1 MSVSRIVVSG
11 YYGFGNL
18 GDEAILATIV
28 QQLGPQADVV
38 VLSADPARTALEH
51 GVRAVGRTD
60 MAAIVQELRG
70 AGLFLSGGG
79 GLMQDVT
86 GPFSVAYY
94 GGLLKMAQWLGV
106 PSMVFGQGV
115 GPLGSPFNRLL
126 VKAAFSGTRV
136 MTVRDQASVDLLQ
149 AMRLPRE
156 RVVLTA
162 DPVLCLE
169 PADPGRITQIWAGT
183 GLRPDLPTIGI
194 SVRPWHT
201 WYERQFKVFSTVISH
216 VASSCGAQVLLLP
229 FQQPGDERITE
240 ELRDCLSYR
249 PDEQVPAVAMLHE
262 LLSAQEML
270 GLIGRLDM
278 VVAMRLHA
286 VIMAAA
292 SGVPAVG
299 IAYDPKVA
307 HFSAQWG
314 FPVIPSVEA
323 LEDAAHLETTLMG
336 LWRER
341 HAFRARMQDAA
352 TEIVGRAKLNF
363 EHADRILGLRPEPQR
378 V

>member
-1 MSVSRIVVSG
+1 MPRVVISG

-18 GDEAILATIV
+18 GDEAILATMV
-28 QQLGPQADVV
+28 QQLGDHAELV
-38 VLSADPARTALEH
+38 VLSADPARTAVEH
-51 GVRAVGRTD
+51 GVRAVNRMD
-60 MAAIVQELRG
+60 MTAIMQELRG
-70 AGLFLSGGG
+70 ARLFLSGGG

-94 GGLLKMAQWLGV
+94 GGLLKMAQWMGV
-106 PSMVFGQGV
+106 PTMVFGQGV
-115 GPLGSPFNRLL
+115 GPLNAPLNRML
-126 VKAAFSGTRV
+126 VKSAFKGTRV
-136 MTVRDQASVDLLQ
+136 VTVRDQASLDLLS
-149 AMRLPRE
+149 AMHLPEDRL
-156 RVVLTA
+156 VLTA

-169 PADPGRITQIWAGT
+169 PTDPGRIAQIWAGT
-183 GLRPDLPTIGI
+183 GLRPDVPTIAV

-201 WYERQFKVFSTVISH
+201 WFERQFKVFSTVLSH
-216 VASSCGAQVLLLP
+216 VSSACGAQIMLLP

-240 ELRDCLSYR
+240 ELRDCLAYR
-249 PDEQVPAVAMLHE
+249 PAEQAPAVAMLHE
-262 LLSAQEML
+262 WLSPQEML
-270 GLIGRLDM
+270 GLIGRMEL

-307 HFSAQWG
+307 HFAEQWG
-314 FPVIPSVEA
+314 FPLIPSVEA
-323 LEDAAHLETTLMG
+323 LDDASQLEATLMG

-341 HAFRARMQDAA
+341 HAFRSRMQDVSA
-352 TEIVGRAKLNF
+352 TIVGRARLNF
-363 EHADRILGLRPEPQR
+363 EHAERILGFCAEPQR

>member
-1 MSVSRIVVSG
+1 MSVSRVVISG

-18 GDEAILATIV
+18 GDEAILATLV
-28 QQLGPQADVV
+28 QQLGPHADLV
-38 VLSADPARTALEH
+38 VLSADPARTAVEH

-60 MAAIVQELRG
+60 LSAITGELRG
-70 AGLFLSGGG
+70 ASLFLSGGG

-94 GGLLKMAQWLGV
+94 AGLLKLAQMMGV
-106 PSMVFGQGV
+106 PTMVFAQGV
-115 GPLGSPFNRLL
+115 GPLSAPFNRFL
-126 VKAAFSGTRV
+126 VKAVFRKAKTV
-136 MTVRDQASVDLLQ
+136 TVRDQASIDLL
-149 AMRLPRE
+149 ARMRVPADRL
-156 RVVLTA
+156 VLTA
-162 DPVLCLE
+162 DPVLCLV
-169 PADPGRITQIWAGT
+169 PAEHGRIEQVWAAT
-183 GLRPDLPTIGI
+183 GLRSDLPTLGI
-194 SVRPWHT
+194 AIRPWYT
-201 WYERQFKVFSTVISH
+201 WFERQFKAFSTVISH
-216 VASSCGAQVLLLP
+216 VASSTGAQVLLLP

-240 ELRDCLSYR
+240 ELRDCLAYR
-249 PDEQVPAVAMLHE
+249 PDEQAPRVAMLHE
-262 LLSAQEML
+262 LLSPQEML

-307 HFSAQWG
+307 HFSEPWG

-323 LEDAAHLETTLMG
+323 LQDAGVLEETLLG
-336 LWRER
+336 LWRDR
-341 HAFRARMQDAA
+341 HAFRERMRGVS
-352 TEIVGRAKLNF
+352 TEITGRAQLNF
-363 EHADRILGLRPEPQR
+363 DLAGRILGLRPEPQR